1 MNPTPIA
8 LKPELEK
15 LVREK
20 VRAGL
25 FRSAEELVN
34 AAVEQ
39 VVAEDDFASG
49 ELESML
55 AVGEQQARQ
64 GHFVDGDE
72 VFQRIRTRSATRRKG
87 A

>member
-1 MNPTPIA
+1 MPVS

-15 LVREK
+15 LVQEK

-25 FRSAEELVN
+25 FRSVDELVN

-39 VVAEDDFASG
+39 VVAEDDFAPG

-55 AVGEQQARQ
+55 AVGEAQARE
-64 GHFVDGDE
+64 GRFVDGDE
-72 VFQRIRTRSATRRKG
+72 AFQRIQARSDARRKG